1 MEHFQNR
8 VPILDYLPYQK
19 VVSKIPR
26 QFYLDVF
33 LEILQNWKIL
43 RTLDTEEFD
52 RFVQSNI
59 AGRQRKFI
67 QKNNLQVSIL
77 PQFAAKIQ
85 ASNLIS
91 SILFVQFLHSKERKS
106 SHDSKR
112 IFQTK
117 KNTCR
122 ARNS

>member
-1 MEHFQNR
+1 M
-8 VPILDYLPYQK
+8 
-19 VVSKIPR
+19 
-26 QFYLDVF
+26 
-33 LEILQNWKIL
+33 ILQIL

-52 RFVQSNI
+52 KFVQSNI

-91 SILFVQFLHSKERKS
+91 SILMVKIL
-106 SHDSKR
+106 
-112 IFQTK
+112 
-117 KNTCR
+117 
-122 ARNS
+122 NS